1 MSKRRHEATPTIDA
15 AIEQDAKRLRTSLEA
30 DAAKGVLSE
39 TLHVDGPRAM
49 EIAVRAIEMESYRP
63 IPFTKIH
70 WHTDVGR
77 SEKQMGDV
85 DEDKPEST
93 RRHTREEK
101 VQHMR
106 LSFEVA
112 ASNGFTSLVLQTD
125 SHEQIRT
132 SWEAIE
138 MRTACATANTSPMT
152 SAVYPRVKAVTAA
165 FGNTGRM
172 PFAAT
177 KMALSIKLAMP
188 G

>member
-1 MSKRRHEATPTIDA
+1 
-15 AIEQDAKRLRTSLEA
+15 
-30 DAAKGVLSE
+30 
-39 TLHVDGPRAM
+39 
-49 EIAVRAIEMESYRP
+49 
-63 IPFTKIH
+63 
-70 WHTDVGR
+70 
-77 SEKQMGDV
+77 
-85 DEDKPEST
+85 
-93 RRHTREEK
+93 
-101 VQHMR
+101 MR

-177 KMALSIKLAMP
+177 KMALSMKLAMP
-188 G
+188 GCSAPAIAQAQCAVAVGGAQRQYHA